1 MHCHGLRRAPARH
14 FRAPPVVSADVV
26 AGSVRLRAPSAVS
39 AGVTATAGSRSRSLP
54 EAHSRYYTR
63 VDDITHGAGAV
74 YGRKT
79 IQQLARGLDVDWRDV
94 SRAARRVLGLDSGSA
109 RDRRFMLSSTQCRQI
124 ADALG
129 RKPQPSLLG
138 LAEADDAPPP
148 GPSGRGRLRF
158 RPDPPADAADLRLR
172 DLRHGLWVHPEVS
185 DRLREWTH
193 LYKRLGI
200 VLQHLAAHGRSTVVK
215 GCRDANRGWRRSPLG
230 GNNGMQYYLWW
241 TPCGSPAA
249 VTLDVPE
256 HAILVRDVR
265 HHDDH
270 APLEAGGLGDYLP
283 LTTPEHLNADI
294 AGSPWTDEQID
305 FVEDDNPVR
314 LILGRPGSGKTTVL
328 WKAVEARSRQR
339 VLYLTWS
346 SALTRHAEE
355 RFTSFAPADAQVIA
369 RDFTTFLGE
378 VCGADVERRP
388 LSASR
393 ARFDQVLTRLGRDMA
408 GPWARRQH
416 ALHAE
421 LRSVYFGRAVPGDDG
436 CVTDHAIACLS
447 EATYGALRGD
457 DDGFG
462 GAAGVGAKAA
472 KALLK
477 VAQRLARDRERVGS
491 VFPEL
496 VAATRA
502 IERLRRDEVPEG
514 FAGFDR
520 VVVDE
525 VQDLTLLETAVV
537 VELCGAI
544 ARARGRAP
552 WLLMAGDAGQ
562 TVRPTGF
569 EWAPLNDLLAAR
581 LRRPERFRLD
591 EHLRCPSRIAEVVD
605 RASRRYADIEK
616 EARPTSQRRQRGGE
630 HVDAHLVHVHLS
642 ARAEAVRL
650 LEGLDETDDVVVVS
664 PRDDPPD
671 WVPAGLRGVVLTPEE
686 TKGLEYQSVC
696 VLDPGRLLWSLRP
709 ENAAYGLD
717 AELDQ
722 PARRTAIDHLRVTLS
737 RATETL
743 VFVDVEAGDDEL
755 RESRELLGDA
765 APYSAEDLL
774 DHLANADA
782 SAEERVLA
790 RTSDARA
797 LIDSAPRR
805 AWQRACQAVRLLGEP
820 DLPNGVSDPVVR
832 GDARSALLAT
842 AARLLV
848 DGVPDGVSRRE
859 VVGMALAVSRAE
871 EASGGAAAVRTEED
885 GGVGRAAG
893 GGGSGPAAPAVV
905 SVHEAVAFRALE
917 HWSGDRG
924 APPFELLEAARELV
938 AVSGGGGDWLRA
950 GLLSAAQAL
959 RDALNAS
966 AADPVSAS
974 AFAGAEVEEWLRL
987 TGYAGD
993 AAARAHALRGKA
1005 FDALLKDRGADE
1017 PRSARRTRLGRA
1029 ESVLE
1034 TIAPDPVRLGRLRE
1048 AQGRPDDAVGAYE
1061 RAGRPKDV
1069 LRVLRN
1075 FGRWERAAELA
1086 DGETRADLDWL
1097 LELKALVER
1106 RPPQQNRRLRNAERD
1121 RLEKLLDE
1129 IQKRPPRKS
1138 GGG

>member
-1 MHCHGLRRAPARH
+1 M
-14 FRAPPVVSADVV
+14 
-26 AGSVRLRAPSAVS
+26 
-39 AGVTATAGSRSRSLP
+39 
-54 EAHSRYYTR
+54 
-63 VDDITHGAGAV
+63 DDRTPGAAV

-79 IQQLARGLDVDWRDV
+79 IQQLARGLDVDLRDI
-94 SRAARRVLGLDSGSA
+94 SKAARRVLGLDAASA
-109 RDRRFMLSSTQCRQI
+109 RDRRFLLSSTQCRQI

-129 RKPQPSLLG
+129 RKPQPSLL
-138 LAEADDAPPP
+138 APTEADAPPAP
-148 GPSGRGRLRF
+148 GPRARPRF
-158 RPDPPADAADLRLR
+158 RTDPPADPAELELRE
-172 DLRHGLWVHPEVS
+172 LRHGLWVHPEVS
-185 DRLREWTH
+185 DRLRGWTQ

-215 GCRDANRGWRRSPLG
+215 GCRDTNRGWRRSPLG

-249 VTLDVPE
+249 ASLDLPE
-256 HAILVRDVR
+256 RAILVRDVR

-270 APLEAGGLGDYLP
+270 APLAAGGPGDYLQ
-283 LTTPEHLNADI
+283 LTTPDHLNGDI

-305 FVEDDNPVR
+305 FVEDENPVR

-328 WKAVEARSRQR
+328 WKAVEARGGQR

-355 RFTSFAPADAQVIA
+355 RFASFAPADAEVVA

-378 VCGADVERRP
+378 VCGADVERQP

-421 LRSVYFGRAVPGDDG
+421 LRAVYFGQAVPGDRG
-436 CVTDHAIACLS
+436 CVTDHAVACLRDG
-447 EATYGALRGD
+447 TYGALRGD
-457 DDGFG
+457 DNAFS
-462 GAAGVGAKAA
+462 GAPGVGAKAA

-477 VAQRLARDRERVGS
+477 VAQRLARDRDRVGS

-502 IERLRRDEVPEG
+502 AERLRRDEIPEG
-514 FAGFDR
+514 FADFDR

-537 VELCGAI
+537 VELCAAI

-569 EWAPLNDLLAAR
+569 EWAPVNDLLSVR
-581 LRRPERFRLD
+581 LRRPEKFHLD

-605 RASRRYADIEK
+605 RASGRYADIEK
-616 EARPTSQRRQRGGE
+616 EARPTRQRRQRGGE
-630 HVDAHLVHVHLS
+630 HVDAHLVHVHLP

-664 PRDDPPD
+664 PRNDPPG

-696 VLDPGRLLWSLRP
+696 VLDPGSLLWSLRP
-709 ENAAYGLD
+709 DNAPYGID

-755 RESRELLGDA
+755 RESRDLLGDA

-774 DHLANADA
+774 DHLANSDA

-790 RTSDARA
+790 RTGDARA

-832 GDARSALLAT
+832 GDARSTLLAT

-848 DGVPDGVSRRE
+848 DGVPEGVQRRE
-859 VVGMALAVSRAE
+859 VVGMALAVSRTE
-871 EASGGAAAVRTEED
+871 DASADAAAARAEED
-885 GGVGRAAG
+885 GGGGRAE

-905 SVHEAVAFRALE
+905 SMHETIAFRSLE
-917 HWSGDRG
+917 YWAGNRG
-924 APPFELLEAARELV
+924 APPFDLLESARELD
-938 AVSGGGGDWLRA
+938 AVSGGGGGWLRA
-950 GLLSAAQAL
+950 ALLSAAQAL
-959 RDALNAS
+959 RDGLGAS
-966 AADPVSAS
+966 AADPASAT
-974 AFAGAEVEEWLRL
+974 AFAGADVEAWLKL

-1005 FDALLKDRGADE
+1005 FDALIKGGGADE

-1048 AQGRPDDAVGAYE
+1048 AQGRPEDAVGAYE
-1061 RAGRPKDV
+1061 SAGRSKDV

-1075 FGRWERAAELA
+1075 FGRWERAAPLA

>member
-1 MHCHGLRRAPARH
+1 M
-14 FRAPPVVSADVV
+14 
-26 AGSVRLRAPSAVS
+26 
-39 AGVTATAGSRSRSLP
+39 
-54 EAHSRYYTR
+54 
-63 VDDITHGAGAV
+63 DDSTHGAGAV

-79 IQQLARGLDVDWRDV
+79 IQQLARGLDVELRDV

-230 GNNGMQYYLWW
+230 GNQGMQYYLWW

-249 VTLDVPE
+249 GTLDLPGRS
-256 HAILVRDVR
+256 ILVRDVR

-270 APLEAGGLGDYLP
+270 APLGAGRLGDYLP
-283 LTTPEHLNADI
+283 LTTPEHLNGDI

-305 FVEDDNPVR
+305 FVEDPSPVR
-314 LILGRPGSGKTTVL
+314 VILGRPGSGKTTVL

-355 RFTSFAPADAQVIA
+355 HFASFAPADAEVIA

-378 VCGADVERRP
+378 VSGADVERRP
-388 LSASR
+388 LGASR

-421 LRSVYFGRAVPGDDG
+421 LRAVYFGGAVPGDTG
-436 CVTDHAIACLS
+436 CVTDHGIACLS
-447 EATYGALRGD
+447 DETYGALRGD
-457 DDGFG
+457 ADAVG
-462 GAAGVGAKAA
+462 GAGGVGAKAA

-477 VAQRLARDRERVGS
+477 VAQRLARDRERAGS

-514 FAGFDR
+514 FADFDR

-537 VELCGAI
+537 VELCRAI

-569 EWAPLNDLLAAR
+569 EWAPLNDLLAER
-581 LRRPERFRLD
+581 LRRPERFHLG

-616 EARPTSQRRQRGGE
+616 EARPTSQRRQQGGE
-630 HVDAHLVHVHLS
+630 HVDAHLVHVQLPE
-642 ARAEAVRL
+642 RAEAVRL
-650 LEGLDETDDVVVVS
+650 LEGLDDTDDVVVVS

-709 ENAAYGLD
+709 ENASYGLD

-790 RTSDARA
+790 RTGDARA

-832 GDARSALLAT
+832 RDARSTLLAT

-848 DGVPDGVSRRE
+848 DGVPEGLQRRD
-859 VVGMALAVSRAE
+859 VVLMALAVARTE
-871 EASGGAAAVRTEED
+871 EAPGGAAAARAEEEP
-885 GGVGRAAG
+885 GGERSAGSGGPGRAALTT
-893 GGGSGPAAPAVV
+893 V
-905 SVHEAVAFRALE
+905 SVHEAIAFRALE
-917 HWSGDRG
+917 HWSADRG
-924 APPFELLEAARELV
+924 APPFDLLESARELDV
-938 AVSGGGGDWLRA
+938 VSEGGGDWLRA
-950 GLLSAAQAL
+950 ALLSAAQAL
-959 RDALNAS
+959 RDALSAS
-966 AADPVSAS
+966 AADPASAS
-974 AFAGAEVEEWLRL
+974 AFAGADVEEWLRL

-993 AAARAHALRGKA
+993 AAARAHALRGRA
-1005 FDALLKDRGADE
+1005 FDALLKNRGADE

-1029 ESVLE
+1029 EAMLE
-1034 TIAPDPVRLGRLRE
+1034 SIAPDAVRLGRLRE

-1061 RAGRPKDV
+1061 RAGRPTDV

-1075 FGRWERAAELA
+1075 AGRWERAAELA

-1097 LELKALVER
+1097 LELKALVDR

>member
-1 MHCHGLRRAPARH
+1 MDDGTHR
-14 FRAPPVVSADVV
+14 
-26 AGSVRLRAPSAVS
+26 AGS
-39 AGVTATAGSRSRSLP
+39 
-54 EAHSRYYTR
+54 
-63 VDDITHGAGAV
+63 V

-79 IQQLARGLDVDWRDV
+79 IQQLARGLDIDVRDV
-94 SRAARRVLGLDSGSA
+94 SKAARRVLGLDPGSA
-109 RDRRFMLSSTQCRQI
+109 RNRRFTLSSNQCRQV

-129 RKPQPSLLG
+129 KKPQPSLLR
-138 LAEADDAPPP
+138 LAEVDDAPTP
-148 GPSGRGRLRF
+148 GPRGRAGLRF
-158 RPDPPADAADLRLR
+158 RPDPPADPAGLKLR
-172 DLRHGLWVHPEVS
+172 DLHHGLWVHPDVS
-185 DRLREWTH
+185 DRLRDWKH

-241 TPCGSPAA
+241 TPFGSPAA
-249 VTLDVPE
+249 QTRDLPDR
-256 HAILVRDVR
+256 AILVRDVR

-270 APLEAGGLGDYLP
+270 SPLAAGGLGDYVQV
-283 LTTPEHLNADI
+283 TTPEHLNEDYGI
-294 AGSPWTDEQID
+294 AGCPWTDEQID
-305 FVEDDNPVR
+305 FVEDDSPVR

-328 WKAVEARSRQR
+328 WKAVEARSRER

-355 RFTSFAPADAQVIA
+355 RFASFAPADVQVVA

-378 VCGADVERRP
+378 VCGADVERQP

-421 LRSVYFGRAVPGDDG
+421 LRAVFFGRAIPGDG
-436 CVTDHAIACLS
+436 GTDTDYGIACLDD
-447 EATYGALRGD
+447 ETYGAMRGD
-457 DDGFG
+457 DV
-462 GAAGVGAKAA
+462 GVGVGVKAV

-477 VAQRLARDRERVGS
+477 VAQRLARDRDRVGA

-502 IERLRRDEVPEG
+502 IERLRSDEVPEG
-514 FAGFDR
+514 FEGFNR
-520 VVVDE
+520 IVVDE

-537 VELCGAI
+537 VEFCRAL
-544 ARARGRAP
+544 ARARGHAP

-569 EWAPLNDLLAAR
+569 EWGPLNDLLAR
-581 LRRPERFRLD
+581 RVRRPEEFHLE

-605 RASRRYADIEK
+605 RASRRYTAIEK
-616 EARPTSQRRQRGGE
+616 EARPTRQRRQRGGQ
-630 HVDAHLVHVHLS
+630 HVDAQLVHVQLS
-642 ARAEAVRL
+642 ERSEAVRL
-650 LEGLDETDDVVVVS
+650 LERLDETDDVVVVS
-664 PRDDPPD
+664 PRNDPPD
-671 WVPAGLRGVVLTPEE
+671 WVPAELRGVVLTPAE

-696 VLDPGRLLWSLRP
+696 VLDPGRLLSSLTP
-709 ENAAYGLD
+709 ENMPYGLD
-717 AELDQ
+717 AELDE
-722 PARRTAIDHLRVTLS
+722 PARRTTIDHLRVTLS

-743 VFVDVEAGDDEL
+743 VFVDVEAGDGDL
-755 RESRELLGDA
+755 HESRELLGDA

-774 DHLANADA
+774 DHLAHSDA
-782 SAEERVLA
+782 SAEERVSA
-790 RTSDARA
+790 RTNDARA
-797 LIDSAPRR
+797 LIDAAPRR

-832 GDARSALLAT
+832 GDARSTLLAT

-848 DGVPDGVSRRE
+848 EGVPEGVDRRD
-859 VVGMALAVSRAE
+859 VVRMAVTLARTQEAPEDVAAE
-871 EASGGAAAVRTEED
+871 RGEED
-885 GGVGRAAG
+885 AG
-893 GGGSGPAAPAVV
+893 GGGATEGGPVREREPPPVLAAY
-905 SVHEAVAFRALE
+905 EAVAFRELDF
-917 HWSGDRG
+917 WSRDRQ
-924 APPFELLEAARELV
+924 APPFGLLEAARQLG
-938 AVSGGGGDWLRA
+938 ALSGGAGGWLRGA
-950 GLLSAAQAL
+950 LLSAAQAL
-959 RDALNAS
+959 RDGLSAS
-966 AADPVSAS
+966 AADPAS
-974 AFAGAEVEEWLRL
+974 AVAFADADVEEWLRL

-993 AAARAHALRGKA
+993 PAARTHALRGKA
-1005 FDALLKDRGADE
+1005 FDALLKDRGVDE
-1017 PRSARRTRLGRA
+1017 SRSERRTRLIQA

-1034 TIAPDPVRLGRLRE
+1034 RIAPDAVRLGRLRE
-1048 AQGRPDDAVGAYE
+1048 AQGRPEDAVGAYE
-1061 RAGRPKDV
+1061 RAGRHKDA

-1075 FGRWERAAELA
+1075 FGRWESAVELA
-1086 DGETRADLDWL
+1086 DGEARADLDWL

-1106 RPPQQNRRLRNAERD
+1106 RPPQQNRRLRNGERD

-1138 GGG
+1138 GSG

>member
-1 MHCHGLRRAPARH
+1 M
-14 FRAPPVVSADVV
+14 
-26 AGSVRLRAPSAVS
+26 
-39 AGVTATAGSRSRSLP
+39 
-54 EAHSRYYTR
+54 
-63 VDDITHGAGAV
+63 DDRTPGAGAV

-79 IQQLARGLDVDWRDV
+79 IQQLARGLDVELRDI
-94 SRAARRVLGLDSGSA
+94 SKAARRVLGLDPASA
-109 RDRRFMLSSTQCRQI
+109 RDRRFMLSSTQCRQV

-129 RKPQPSLLG
+129 RRLQPSLL
-138 LAEADDAPPP
+138 APTEADDPPAA
-148 GPSGRGRLRF
+148 GPRGRARPRF
-158 RPDPPADAADLRLR
+158 RTDPPTDPADLNLR

-185 DRLREWTH
+185 DRLRGWSH

-241 TPCGSPAA
+241 APSGSAA
-249 VTLDVPE
+249 ADTLDLPE
-256 HAILVRDVR
+256 NAILVRDVR

-270 APLEAGGLGDYLP
+270 APLAAGGPGDYLQ
-283 LTTPEHLNADI
+283 LTTPDHLNGDI

-328 WKAVEARSRQR
+328 WKAVEARGGQR

-355 RFTSFAPADAQVIA
+355 RFASFAPADAEVVA

-378 VCGADVERRP
+378 VCGADVERQP

-421 LRSVYFGRAVPGDDG
+421 LRAVYFGGAVPGDRG
-436 CVTDHAIACLS
+436 CVTDHGIASLNDG
-447 EATYGALRGD
+447 TYGALRGD
-457 DDGFG
+457 DNAFS

-477 VAQRLARDRERVGS
+477 VAQRLARDSERVGS

-502 IERLRRDEVPEG
+502 IEQLRRDEVPEG
-514 FAGFDR
+514 FADFDR

-537 VELCGAI
+537 VELCAAI

-562 TVRPTGF
+562 TVRPTAF
-569 EWAPLNDLLAAR
+569 EWAPVSDLLAVR
-581 LRRPERFRLD
+581 LRRAEKFHLD
-591 EHLRCPSRIAEVVD
+591 EHLRCPSRIAQVVD

-616 EARPTSQRRQRGGE
+616 EARPTRQRHQRGGE
-630 HVDAHLVHVHLS
+630 HVDAHLVHVHLP
-642 ARAEAVRL
+642 ARAEAVKL

-664 PRDDPPD
+664 PRNDPPG
-671 WVPAGLRGVVLTPEE
+671 WVPADLRGVVLTPEE

-696 VLDPGRLLWSLRP
+696 VLDPGRLLLSLRP
-709 ENAAYGLD
+709 ENVSYGID

-743 VFVDVEAGDDEL
+743 VFVDVEAGDAEL
-755 RESRELLGDA
+755 LESRDLLGDA

-774 DHLANADA
+774 DHLANSDA

-790 RTSDARA
+790 RTGDARA

-805 AWQRACQAVRLLGEP
+805 AWQRACQAVRLLGDPE
-820 DLPNGVSDPVVR
+820 LPNGVSDPVVR
-832 GDARSALLAT
+832 GDARSTLLAT

-848 DGVPDGVSRRE
+848 DGVPEGVQRRE
-859 VVGMALAVSRAE
+859 VVGMALAVARMGD
-871 EASGGAAAVRTEED
+871 ASGDAAAARAAAD
-885 GGVGRAAG
+885 AGGERGAG
-893 GGGSGPAAPAVV
+893 GGGPGAAAPVV
-905 SVHEAVAFRALE
+905 VATHEAIAFRSLE
-917 HWSGDRG
+917 YWSMDRQ
-924 APPFELLEAARELV
+924 APPFDLLESARELD
-938 AVSGGGGDWLRA
+938 AVSGGGGGWLRA
-950 GLLSAAQAL
+950 ALLSAAQAL
-959 RDALNAS
+959 RDGLGAS
-966 AADPVSAS
+966 AEDPASAS
-974 AFAGAEVEEWLRL
+974 AFAGADVEAWLRL

-993 AAARAHALRGKA
+993 AAARARVLRGKA
-1005 FDALLKDRGADE
+1005 FDALLKGPGADE

-1048 AQGRPDDAVGAYE
+1048 AQGRTEDAVGAYE
-1061 RAGRPKDV
+1061 DAGRPKDV

>member
-1 MHCHGLRRAPARH
+1 M
-14 FRAPPVVSADVV
+14 
-26 AGSVRLRAPSAVS
+26 
-39 AGVTATAGSRSRSLP
+39 
-54 EAHSRYYTR
+54 
-63 VDDITHGAGAV
+63 DDRTLGAGAV

-79 IQQLARGLDVDWRDV
+79 IQQLARGLDVELRDV
-94 SRAARRVLGLDSGSA
+94 SKAARRVLGLDAASA

-129 RKPQPSLLG
+129 RKPQPSLL
-138 LAEADDAPPP
+138 APTEADAPPAP
-148 GPSGRGRLRF
+148 GPRGRARPRF
-158 RPDPPADAADLRLR
+158 RTDPPAAPAELKLRE
-172 DLRHGLWVHPEVS
+172 LRHGLWVHPEVS
-185 DRLREWTH
+185 DRLRGWTQ

-249 VTLDVPE
+249 ASLDLPE
-256 HAILVRDVR
+256 RAILVRDVR

-270 APLEAGGLGDYLP
+270 APLAAGGPGDYLQ
-283 LTTPEHLNADI
+283 LTTPDHLNGDI

-328 WKAVEARSRQR
+328 WKAVEARGGQR

-355 RFTSFAPADAQVIA
+355 RFASFAPADAEVVA

-421 LRSVYFGRAVPGDDG
+421 LRAVYFGQAVPGDRG
-436 CVTDHAIACLS
+436 SVADHAVACLS
-447 EATYGALRGD
+447 DGTYGALRGD
-457 DDGFG
+457 DNAFS
-462 GAAGVGAKAA
+462 GAPGVGAKAA

-477 VAQRLARDRERVGS
+477 VAQRLARDRDRVGS

-502 IERLRRDEVPEG
+502 AERLRRDEIPAG
-514 FAGFDR
+514 FADFDR
-520 VVVDE
+520 IVVDE

-537 VELCGAI
+537 VELCAAI
-544 ARARGRAP
+544 SRARGRAP

-569 EWAPLNDLLAAR
+569 EWAPVNDLLSAR
-581 LRRPERFRLD
+581 LRRPERFHLD

-616 EARPTSQRRQRGGE
+616 EARPTRQRRQRGGE
-630 HVDAHLVHVHLS
+630 HVDAHLVHVHLP

-664 PRDDPPD
+664 PRNDPPG

-696 VLDPGRLLWSLRP
+696 VLDPGSLLWSLRP
-709 ENAAYGLD
+709 DNAPYGID

-755 RESRELLGDA
+755 RESRDLLGDA

-790 RTSDARA
+790 RTGDARA

-805 AWQRACQAVRLLGEP
+805 AWQRACQAVRLLGAP

-832 GDARSALLAT
+832 GDARSTLLAT

-848 DGVPDGVSRRE
+848 EGAPEGVRRRE
-859 VVGMALAVSRAE
+859 LMEMAKMAIDEGRRSAE
-871 EASGGAAAVRTEED
+871 SP
-885 GGVGRAAG
+885 GGVRGEDAG
-893 GGGSGPAAPAVV
+893 GGSDAEGGSGPGAAPAPVLAGY
-905 SVHEAVAFRALE
+905 EIRALQE
-917 HWSGDRG
+917 LHDWSMDRG
-924 APPFELLEAARELV
+924 RPPFALLEV
-938 AVSGGGGDWLRA
+938 AGWLGALPGGGSDWLRDA
-950 GLLSAAQAL
+950 LLVGAQAL
-959 RDALNAS
+959 RDGLDAG
-966 AADPVSAS
+966 AADPTSAAVFAS
-974 AFAGAEVEEWLRL
+974 ADVERWLRL
-987 TGYAGD
+987 TGFAGD
-993 AAARAHALRGKA
+993 AAGRARVLRGKA
-1005 FDALLKDRGADE
+1005 FDALLKGDGADE
-1017 PRSARRTRLGRA
+1017 ARPERRKRLDRA

-1034 TIAPDPVRLGRLRE
+1034 AIAPDPVRLGRLRE
-1048 AQGRPDDAVGAYE
+1048 AQERPEDAVEAYE
-1061 RAGRPKDV
+1061 RAGRAKDV

-1075 FGRWERAAELA
+1075 TGAWERAVGLA
-1086 DGETRADLDWL
+1086 DGEIRADLDWL
-1097 LELKALVER
+1097 IELKALVER
-1106 RPPQQNRRLRNAERD
+1106 RPPQQNRRLRNGERD
-1121 RLEKLLDE
+1121 RLERLLDE
-1129 IQKRPPRKS
+1129 IQKRPPRKP
-1138 GGG
+1138 GGAG

>member
-1 MHCHGLRRAPARH
+1 MDDGTHR
-14 FRAPPVVSADVV
+14 
-26 AGSVRLRAPSAVS
+26 AGS
-39 AGVTATAGSRSRSLP
+39 
-54 EAHSRYYTR
+54 
-63 VDDITHGAGAV
+63 V

-79 IQQLARGLDVDWRDV
+79 IQQLARGLDVDVRDV
-94 SRAARRVLGLDSGSA
+94 SKAARRVLGLDPGSA
-109 RDRRFMLSSTQCRQI
+109 RDRRFKLSSTQCRQV
-124 ADALG
+124 AEALG
-129 RKPQPSLLG
+129 RKPQPSLLR
-138 LAEADDAPPP
+138 LAEVDDAPAP
-148 GPSGRGRLRF
+148 GPAGRARLRF
-158 RPDPPADAADLRLR
+158 RSDPPADPAGLKLR

-241 TPCGSPAA
+241 APCGSRAA
-249 VTLDVPE
+249 QTLDLPDR
-256 HAILVRDVR
+256 AILVRDVR

-270 APLEAGGLGDYLP
+270 APLTAGGPGDYLQ
-283 LTTPEHLNADI
+283 LTTPEHLNGDI
-294 AGSPWTDEQID
+294 AGCPWTDEQID
-305 FVEDDNPVR
+305 FVEDDGPVR

-355 RFTSFAPADAQVIA
+355 RFASFAPADVEVIA

-378 VCGADVERRP
+378 VCGADVERQP

-421 LRSVYFGRAVPGDDG
+421 LRAVYFGRAIPGDPG
-436 CVTDHAIACLS
+436 CVTDHGIACLND
-447 EATYGALRGD
+447 EAYGALRGD
-457 DDGFG
+457 LDG
-462 GAAGVGAKAA
+462 AGVGDKAA
-472 KALLK
+472 KALRK
-477 VAQRLARDRERVGS
+477 VAQRLARDGS
-491 VFPEL
+491 RIRAVFPEL

-502 IERLRRDEVPEG
+502 IERLRGDEVPEG
-514 FAGFDR
+514 FEGFDR
-520 VVVDE
+520 IVVDE

-537 VELCGAI
+537 VELCRAI

-569 EWAPLNDLLAAR
+569 EWGPLNDLLAR
-581 LRRPERFRLD
+581 RVRRPEEFHLE
-591 EHLRCPSRIAEVVD
+591 EHLRCPSRIAEVVE
-605 RASRRYADIEK
+605 RATGRYTAVEK
-616 EARPTSQRRQRGGE
+616 EVRPTRQRRQRGGE
-630 HVDAHLVHVHLS
+630 HVDAQLVHVHVS
-642 ARAEAVRL
+642 EPSEAVRL
-650 LEGLDETDDVVVVS
+650 LERLDETDDVVVVS
-664 PRDDPPD
+664 PRNDPPD

-696 VLDPGRLLWSLRP
+696 VLDPGRVLSSLTP
-709 ENAAYGLD
+709 DNMPYGID

-743 VFVDVEAGDDEL
+743 VFVDVEAGEDDL
-755 RESRELLGDA
+755 HESRELLGDA
-765 APYSAEDLL
+765 APYNPDDLL
-774 DHLANADA
+774 DHLTHSDA

-790 RTSDARA
+790 RTNDARG
-797 LIDSAPRR
+797 LVDSAPRR

-832 GDARSALLAT
+832 GDARSTLLAT

-848 DGVPDGVSRRE
+848 EGVPEGVQRRE
-859 VVGMALAVSRAE
+859 VVRMAVAVAGTE
-871 EASGGAAAVRTEED
+871 EAPEDPAAVRPGEDD
-885 GGVGRAAG
+885 GGGRTAAG
-893 GGGSGPAAPAVV
+893 GSGRDQVPSPVLAAY
-905 SVHEAVAFRALE
+905 EAAAFRELDF
-917 HWSGDRG
+917 WSRDRQ
-924 APPFELLEAARELV
+924 APPFDLLEAAFQLDT
-938 AVSGGGGDWLRA
+938 VSAGGRDWLQA
-950 GLLSAAQAL
+950 ALLSAAQTL
-959 RDALNAS
+959 RDGLSES
-966 AADPVSAS
+966 AADPAS
-974 AFAGAEVEEWLRL
+974 AAVFAGADVEGWLRL

-993 AAARAHALRGKA
+993 VTARAQALRGKA
-1005 FDALLKDRGADE
+1005 FDALLKTRGADE
-1017 PRSARRTRLGRA
+1017 SRPERRARLGHG

-1034 TIAPDPVRLGRLRE
+1034 AISPDPVRLGRLRE
-1048 AQGRPDDAVGAYE
+1048 AQERPEDAVAAYE
-1061 RAGRPKDV
+1061 RAGRPRDA

-1075 FGRWERAAELA
+1075 SGAWERAVRLA
-1086 DGETRADLDWL
+1086 DDEIRVDLEWL
-1097 LELKALVER
+1097 IELKALVER

-1129 IQKRPPRKS
+1129 VQKRPPRKP
-1138 GGG
+1138 GNG

>member
-1 MHCHGLRRAPARH
+1 M
-14 FRAPPVVSADVV
+14 
-26 AGSVRLRAPSAVS
+26 
-39 AGVTATAGSRSRSLP
+39 
-54 EAHSRYYTR
+54 
-63 VDDITHGAGAV
+63 DDGTHGAGAI

-79 IQQLARGLDVDWRDV
+79 IQQLARGLDVELRDV
-94 SRAARRVLGLDSGSA
+94 SRAARRVLGLDSASA
-109 RDRRFMLSSTQCRQI
+109 RDRRFMLSSTQCRQV

-138 LAEADDAPPP
+138 VAEVDDAPPP
-148 GPSGRGRLRF
+148 RTPGRGRLRF
-158 RPDPPADAADLRLR
+158 PSDPPADPADLKLR

-241 TPCGSPAA
+241 TPCGSSATG
-249 VTLDVPE
+249 TLDLPDR
-256 HAILVRDVR
+256 AILVRDVR

-270 APLEAGGLGDYLP
+270 SPLEAGGLGDYLP
-283 LTTPEHLNADI
+283 LTSPEHLNGDI

-305 FVEDDNPVR
+305 FVEDASPVR
-314 LILGRPGSGKTTVL
+314 VILGRPGSGKTTVL

-355 RFTSFAPADAQVIA
+355 RFASFAPADAEVIA

-378 VCGADVERRP
+378 VSGADVERRP
-388 LSASR
+388 LSSSR

-421 LRSVYFGRAVPGDDG
+421 LRAVYFGGAVPGDNG
-436 CVTDHAIACLS
+436 CVTDHGIACLS
-447 EATYGALRGD
+447 DEAYGALRGD
-457 DDGFG
+457 DGLG

-514 FAGFDR
+514 FADFDR

-537 VELCGAI
+537 VELCRAV
-544 ARARGRAP
+544 ARSRGRAP

-569 EWAPLNDLLAAR
+569 EWAPLNDLLAER
-581 LRRPERFRLD
+581 LRRPERFHLD

-630 HVDAHLVHVHLS
+630 HVDAHLVHVHLP

-650 LEGLDETDDVVVVS
+650 LEGLDDTDDVVVVS

-709 ENAAYGLD
+709 ENASYGLD

-743 VFVDVEAGDDEL
+743 VFVDAEAGDDEL
-755 RESRELLGDA
+755 RESRELLGDP

-790 RTSDARA
+790 RTGDARA

-832 GDARSALLAT
+832 RDARSTLLAT

-848 DGVPDGVSRRE
+848 DGVPEGVQRRD
-859 VVGMALAVSRAE
+859 VVLTALAVA
-871 EASGGAAAVRTEED
+871 RTEEVPGD
-885 GGVGRAAG
+885 AAARADEDAGGERTAG
-893 GGGSGPAAPAVV
+893 GGGPGRAALTAV
-905 SVHEAVAFRALE
+905 SVHEAIAFRALE

-924 APPFELLEAARELV
+924 APPFDLLESARELDV
-938 AVSGGGGDWLRA
+938 VSGGGGDWLRA
-950 GLLSAAQAL
+950 ALLSAAQAL
-959 RDALNAS
+959 RDALGAT
-966 AADPVSAS
+966 AADPASAS
-974 AFAGAEVEEWLRL
+974 AFTGADVEEWLRL

-993 AAARAHALRGKA
+993 AAARAHALRGRA
-1005 FDALLKDRGADE
+1005 FDALLKGRGADE

-1029 ESVLE
+1029 EAMLE
-1034 TIAPDPVRLGRLRE
+1034 SIAPDPVRLGRLRE
-1048 AQGRPDDAVGAYE
+1048 AQGRPDDAVAAYE
-1061 RAGRPKDV
+1061 RAGRPTDV

-1075 FGRWERAAELA
+1075 SGRWERAAELA

-1097 LELKALVER
+1097 LALKALVER

-1138 GGG
+1138 MSGGG

>member
-1 MHCHGLRRAPARH
+1 MDEGTHR
-14 FRAPPVVSADVV
+14 
-26 AGSVRLRAPSAVS
+26 AGS
-39 AGVTATAGSRSRSLP
+39 
-54 EAHSRYYTR
+54 
-63 VDDITHGAGAV
+63 V

-79 IQQLARGLDVDWRDV
+79 IQQLARGLDVDVRDV
-94 SRAARRVLGLDSGSA
+94 SKVARRVLGLDPGSA
-109 RDRRFMLSSTQCRQI
+109 RDRRFTLSSTQCREV
-124 ADALG
+124 AEALG
-129 RKPQPSLLG
+129 RKPQPSLLR
-138 LAEADDAPPP
+138 LAEVDDAPTP
-148 GPSGRGRLRF
+148 GPDGRARLRF
-158 RPDPPADAADLRLR
+158 RSDPPADPSDLKLR
-172 DLRHGLWVHPEVS
+172 ELRHGLWVHPEVS

-241 TPCGSPAA
+241 TPCGSRAA
-249 VTLDVPE
+249 QTLELPDG
-256 HAILVRDVR
+256 AILVRDVR

-270 APLEAGGLGDYLP
+270 TPLTVGGPDDYLQ
-283 LTTPEHLNADI
+283 LTTPEHLNGDI
-294 AGSPWTDEQID
+294 AGCPWTDEQID
-305 FVEDDNPVR
+305 FVEDDSPVR

-355 RFTSFAPADAQVIA
+355 RFASFAPVDAEVVA

-378 VCGADVERRP
+378 VCGADVERQL

-421 LRSVYFGRAVPGDDG
+421 LRAIFFGRAIPGDPG
-436 CVTDHAIACLS
+436 SVTDHGIACLS
-447 EATYGALRGD
+447 DGAYRALQGD
-457 DDGFG
+457 PDV
-462 GAAGVGAKAA
+462 AGDKAA

-477 VAQRLARDRERVGS
+477 VAQRLARDRRRVGE

-502 IERLRRDEVPEG
+502 IERLRGDEVPEG
-514 FAGFDR
+514 FEGFDR
-520 VVVDE
+520 IVVDE

-537 VELCGAI
+537 VELCRAI

-562 TVRPTGF
+562 TVRPTWFDWG
-569 EWAPLNDLLAAR
+569 PLNDLLAR
-581 LRRPERFRLD
+581 RMRRPEEFSLE
-591 EHLRCPSRIAEVVD
+591 EHLRCPSRIAEVVE
-605 RASRRYADIEK
+605 RASQRYTAVEK
-616 EARPTSQRRQRGGE
+616 EVRPTRQRRQQGGQ
-630 HVDAHLVHVHLS
+630 HVDAQLVHVQVS
-642 ARAEAVRL
+642 ERSEAVRL
-650 LEGLDETDDVVVVS
+650 LERLDETDDVVVVS
-664 PRDDPPD
+664 PRNDPPD
-671 WVPAGLRGVVLTPEE
+671 WVPAELGGVVLTPEE

-696 VLDPGRLLWSLRP
+696 VLDPGRLLASLKP
-709 ENAAYGLD
+709 ENMPYGFD

-743 VFVDVEAGDDEL
+743 VFVDVEAGEDDL
-755 RESRELLGDA
+755 HESRELLGDA
-765 APYSAEDLL
+765 APYSPDDLL
-774 DHLANADA
+774 DHLTHSDA

-790 RTSDARA
+790 RTNDARA
-797 LIDSAPRR
+797 LVDSAPRR

-848 DGVPDGVSRRE
+848 DGVPEGVQRRE
-859 VVGMALAVSRAE
+859 VVKMAVAVAGTE
-871 EASGGAAAVRTEED
+871 EAPEDPVAVRLREDAGGGRGAA
-885 GGVGRAAG
+885 
-893 GGGSGPAAPAVV
+893 GGSGPDRAPSPVLAAY
-905 SVHEAVAFRALE
+905 EAVAFRELDF
-917 HWSGDRG
+917 WSRDRQV
-924 APPFELLEAARELV
+924 PPFDLLEAARQLGT
-938 AVSGGGGDWLRA
+938 VSAGGCDWLRA
-950 GLLSAAQAL
+950 ALLSAAQTL
-959 RDALNAS
+959 RDGLS
-966 AADPVSAS
+966 EGAADPAS
-974 AFAGAEVEEWLRL
+974 AVVFAGADVEGWLGL

-993 AAARAHALRGKA
+993 VTARAHALRGKA
-1005 FDALLKDRGADE
+1005 FDALLKIRGADE
-1017 PRSARRTRLGRA
+1017 SRSERRARLAHA

-1034 TIAPDPVRLGRLRE
+1034 TISPDPVRLGRLRE
-1048 AQGRPDDAVGAYE
+1048 AQERPEDAVAAYE
-1061 RAGRPKDV
+1061 RADRPMDA

-1106 RPPQQNRRLRNAERD
+1106 RPPQQNRRLRNGERD

-1129 IQKRPPRKS
+1129 VQKRPPRKP
-1138 GGG
+1138 GNG

>member
-1 MHCHGLRRAPARH
+1 MRESRPRRRGRLCAAKH
-14 FRAPPVVSADVV
+14 FRRRHRRGPP
-26 AGSVRLRAPSAVS
+26 
-39 AGVTATAGSRSRSLP
+39 RSGRLP
-54 EAHSRYYTR
+54 EGHSRYHTD
-63 VDDITHGAGAV
+63 VEESTHRAGTV

-79 IQQLARGLDVDWRDV
+79 IQQLARSLDVHVRDV
-94 SRAARRVLGLDSGSA
+94 SKAARRVLGLDAGSA
-109 RDRRFMLSSTQCRQI
+109 RDHQFTLSSTQCRRV

-129 RKPQPSLLG
+129 KKPQPPLLG
-138 LAEADDAPPP
+138 LAEVDDASPPEP
-148 GPSGRGRLRF
+148 RGRARLRF
-158 RPDPPADAADLRLR
+158 RSDPPADPADLKLR
-172 DLRHGLWVHPEVS
+172 DLHHGLWVHPEVS
-185 DRLREWTH
+185 DRLRGWTH

-215 GCRDANRGWRRSPLG
+215 GCMDANRGWRRSPLG

-241 TPCGSPAA
+241 TPCGSAA
-249 VTLDVPE
+249 ARTLDLPE
-256 HAILVRDVR
+256 RAILVRDVR
-265 HHDDH
+265 HHDNH
-270 APLEAGGLGDYLP
+270 APLAAGGLGDYLP
-283 LTTPEHLNADI
+283 LTTPEHLNGDI

-305 FVEDDNPVR
+305 FVEDDSPVR

-328 WKAVEARSRQR
+328 WKAVEARSGQR

-355 RFTSFAPADAQVIA
+355 RFASFAPADVQVIA

-378 VCGADVERRP
+378 VCGADVERQP

-421 LRSVYFGRAVPGDDG
+421 LRAVYFGRAIPGDHG
-436 CVTDHAIACLS
+436 CVTDHGIACLRDG
-447 EATYGALRGD
+447 TYTALRGG
-457 DDGFG
+457 DDGIT
-462 GAAGVGAKAA
+462 AGVGAKAA

-477 VAQRLARDRERVGS
+477 VGPRLARVRDRVGS

-502 IERLRRDEVPEG
+502 IERLRGDELPEG
-514 FAGFDR
+514 FEAFDR
-520 VVVDE
+520 IVVDE

-569 EWAPLNDLLAAR
+569 EWAPLNDLLALR
-581 LRRPERFRLD
+581 LRRPEKFQLN
-591 EHLRCPSRIAEVVD
+591 EHLRCPSRIAEVVE

-616 EARPTSQRRQRGGE
+616 EVRPTSQHRQRGGE
-630 HVDAHLVHVHLS
+630 HVDAHLVHVHVS
-642 ARAEAVRL
+642 ERAEAVRL
-650 LEGLDETDDVVVVS
+650 LERLDETDDVVVVS
-664 PRDDPPD
+664 PRNDRPD
-671 WVPAGLRGVVLTPEE
+671 WVPAELRGVVLTPEE

-696 VLDPGRLLWSLRP
+696 VLDPGRLLSRLRP
-709 ENAAYGLD
+709 ENLSYGTD
-717 AELDQ
+717 AELDR

-743 VFVDVEAGDDEL
+743 VFVDVEAADDDL
-755 RESRELLGDA
+755 HQSLELLGDA

-774 DHLANADA
+774 DHLANSDA
-782 SAEERVLA
+782 SAEERVSA
-790 RTSDARA
+790 RTNDARA

-820 DLPNGVSDPVVR
+820 GLPNGVSDLVLR
-832 GDARSALLAT
+832 GDARSTLLAT

-848 DGVPDGVSRRE
+848 EGVPAGVERRE
-859 VVGMALAVSRAE
+859 VVSTAMAVTGTE
-871 EASGGAAAVRTEED
+871 KTPDEFGAVRPDED
-885 GGVGRAAG
+885 AG
-893 GGGSGPAAPAVV
+893 GGRDAVGGSGREQAPPVVLAAY
-905 SVHEAVAFRALE
+905 ENMAFRELDF
-917 HWSGDRG
+917 WSRDRR
-924 APPFELLEAARELV
+924 APPFDLLEAARQLGN
-938 AVSGGGGDWLRA
+938 ASAGGGDWLRA
-950 GLLSAAQAL
+950 ALLSAAQAL
-959 RDALNAS
+959 RDGLNAS
-966 AADPVSAS
+966 AVNPASAA
-974 AFAGAEVEEWLRL
+974 AFAGADVEAWLRL

-1005 FDALLKDRGADE
+1005 FDALLKGGGADE
-1017 PRSARRTRLGRA
+1017 PRSDRRARLTRA
-1029 ESVLE
+1029 ELVLE

-1048 AQGRPDDAVGAYE
+1048 AQERPEDAVGAYE
-1061 RAGRPKDV
+1061 TAGRQKDA

-1075 FGRWERAAELA
+1075 FGRWERAVELA
-1086 DGETRADLDWL
+1086 DGETQGDLDWL

-1106 RPPQQNRRLRNAERD
+1106 RPPQQNRRLRNGERD

-1138 GGG
+1138 VSGSG

>member
-1 MHCHGLRRAPARH
+1 MR
-14 FRAPPVVSADVV
+14 VN
-26 AGSVRLRAPSAVS
+26 APSAPPW
-39 AGVTATAGSRSRSLP
+39 AWPRPPARDPGESRRQP
-54 EAHSRYYTR
+54 GGIRGTITG
-63 VDDITHGAGAV
+63 VDDSTHGAGAV

-79 IQQLARGLDVDWRDV
+79 IQQLARGLDVDLRDV

-109 RDRRFMLSSTQCRQI
+109 RDRRFMLSSTQCRQV
-124 ADALG
+124 ADALCK
-129 RKPQPSLLG
+129 KPQPSLLG
-138 LAEADDAPPP
+138 LAEVDDAPPP
-148 GPSGRGRLRF
+148 GPRGPARPRF
-158 RPDPPADAADLRLR
+158 RPDPPANATDLALR

-241 TPCGSPAA
+241 TPCGSSAA
-249 VTLDVPE
+249 GTLDLPE
-256 HAILVRDVR
+256 RAILVRDVR

-270 APLEAGGLGDYLP
+270 TPLGAGGLDDYLP
-283 LTTPEHLNADI
+283 LTTPDHLNEDI

-305 FVEDDNPVR
+305 FVEDASPVR
-314 LILGRPGSGKTTVL
+314 VILGRPGSGKTTVL

-355 RFTSFAPADAQVIA
+355 RFASFAPADAEVIA

-388 LSASR
+388 LRASR

-421 LRSVYFGRAVPGDDG
+421 LRAVYFGGAVPGDHG
-436 CVTDHAIACLS
+436 CVTDHGVACLS
-447 EATYGALRGD
+447 EEAYGAQRGD
-457 DDGFG
+457 DDVG
-462 GAAGVGAKAA
+462 GPGVGAKAA

-502 IERLRRDEVPEG
+502 IERLRRDDVPEG
-514 FAGFDR
+514 FADFDR

-525 VQDLTLLETAVV
+525 VQDLTLLESAVV
-537 VELCGAI
+537 VELCRAT

-569 EWAPLNDLLAAR
+569 EWAPLNDLLAER
-581 LRRPERFRLD
+581 LRRPERFQLG

-605 RASRRYADIEK
+605 RASGRYVDIEK

-630 HVDAHLVHVHLS
+630 HVDAHLVHVHLP

-696 VLDPGRLLWSLRP
+696 VLDPGRLLLSLRE
-709 ENAAYGLD
+709 ENASYGLD

-743 VFVDVEAGDDEL
+743 VFVDVEAGDAEL

-790 RTSDARA
+790 RTGDARA

-832 GDARSALLAT
+832 RDARSTLLAT

-848 DGVPDGVSRRE
+848 DGVPEGVQRRD
-859 VVGMALAVSRAE
+859 VVLVALAVARKE
-871 EASGGAAAVRTEED
+871 EAPGAAAASAEED
-885 GGVGRAAG
+885 AGGERPAEGGPGRAA
-893 GGGSGPAAPAVV
+893 PTAV
-905 SVHEAVAFRALE
+905 SVHEALAFRALE
-917 HWSGDRG
+917 YWSGDRG
-924 APPFELLEAARELV
+924 APPFDLLESARELD
-938 AVSGGGGDWLRA
+938 AVSGGVGDWLRA
-950 GLLSAAQAL
+950 ALLSAAQAL
-959 RDALNAS
+959 RDGLSAS
-966 AADPVSAS
+966 AADPASAS
-974 AFAGAEVEEWLRL
+974 AFAGADVEAWLRL

-1048 AQGRPDDAVGAYE
+1048 GQGRPDDAVGAYE
-1061 RAGRPKDV
+1061 GAGRPKDV

-1106 RPPQQNRRLRNAERD
+1106 RPPQQNRRLRNAERH

>member
-1 MHCHGLRRAPARH
+1 M
-14 FRAPPVVSADVV
+14 
-26 AGSVRLRAPSAVS
+26 
-39 AGVTATAGSRSRSLP
+39 
-54 EAHSRYYTR
+54 
-63 VDDITHGAGAV
+63 DDRTPGAAV

-79 IQQLARGLDVDWRDV
+79 IQQLARGLDVDLRDI
-94 SRAARRVLGLDSGSA
+94 SKAARRVLGLDSASA
-109 RDRRFMLSSTQCRQI
+109 RDRRFLLSSTQCRQI

-129 RKPQPSLLG
+129 RKPQPSLL
-138 LAEADDAPPP
+138 APTEADAPPAP
-148 GPSGRGRLRF
+148 GPRARPRF
-158 RPDPPADAADLRLR
+158 RTDPPAAPAELKLRE
-172 DLRHGLWVHPEVS
+172 LRHGLWVHPEVS
-185 DRLREWTH
+185 DRLRGWTQ

-249 VTLDVPE
+249 ASLDLPE
-256 HAILVRDVR
+256 RAILVRDVR

-270 APLEAGGLGDYLP
+270 APLAAGGPGDYLQ
-283 LTTPEHLNADI
+283 LTTPDHLNGDI

-328 WKAVEARSRQR
+328 WKAVEARGGQR

-355 RFTSFAPADAQVIA
+355 RFASFAPADAEVVA

-421 LRSVYFGRAVPGDDG
+421 LRAVYFGQAVPGDRG
-436 CVTDHAIACLS
+436 CVTDHAVACLS
-447 EATYGALRGD
+447 DGTYGALRGD
-457 DDGFG
+457 DNAFS
-462 GAAGVGAKAA
+462 GAPGVGAKAA

-477 VAQRLARDRERVGS
+477 VAQRLARDRDRVGS

-502 IERLRRDEVPEG
+502 AERLRRDEIPEG
-514 FAGFDR
+514 FADFDR
-520 VVVDE
+520 IVVDE

-537 VELCGAI
+537 VELCAAI

-569 EWAPLNDLLAAR
+569 EWAPVNDLLSVR
-581 LRRPERFRLD
+581 LRRPERFHLD

-616 EARPTSQRRQRGGE
+616 EARPTRQRRQRGGE
-630 HVDAHLVHVHLS
+630 HVDAHLVHVHLP

-664 PRDDPPD
+664 PRNDPPD
-671 WVPAGLRGVVLTPEE
+671 WVPAELRGVVLTPEE

-696 VLDPGRLLWSLRP
+696 VLDPGSLLWSLRP
-709 ENAAYGLD
+709 DNVSYGID

-755 RESRELLGDA
+755 RESRDLLGDA

-774 DHLANADA
+774 DHLANSDA

-790 RTSDARA
+790 RTGDARA

-805 AWQRACQAVRLLGEP
+805 AWQRACQAVRLLGDPE
-820 DLPNGVSDPVVR
+820 LPNGVSDPVVR
-832 GDARSALLAT
+832 RDARSTLLAT

-848 DGVPDGVSRRE
+848 DGAPEGVQRRE
-859 VVGMALAVSRAE
+859 VVGTALAVSRTE
-871 EASGGAAAVRTEED
+871 EAPEGAAAVPAEPE
-885 GGVGRAAG
+885 AG
-893 GGGSGPAAPAVV
+893 GGGRAEGSGSGPAAPAVV
-905 SVHEAVAFRALE
+905 SMHETIAFRSLE
-917 HWSGDRG
+917 YWSGNRG
-924 APPFELLEAARELV
+924 APPFDLLESARELD
-938 AVSGGGGDWLRA
+938 AVSGGGGGWLRA
-950 GLLSAAQAL
+950 ALLSAAQAL
-959 RDALNAS
+959 RDGLSAS
-966 AADPVSAS
+966 AADPASAT
-974 AFAGAEVEEWLRL
+974 AFAGADVEAWLKL

-1005 FDALLKDRGADE
+1005 FDALIKGGGADE

-1048 AQGRPDDAVGAYE
+1048 AQGRPEDAVDAYE
-1061 RAGRPKDV
+1061 SAGRSKDV

-1075 FGRWERAAELA
+1075 FGRWERAAPLA

>member
-1 MHCHGLRRAPARH
+1 MTVRAVRASARGGARPPARD
-14 FRAPPVVSADVV
+14 P
-26 AGSVRLRAPSAVS
+26 
-39 AGVTATAGSRSRSLP
+39 GVGRKYIRGTITG
-54 EAHSRYYTR
+54 
-63 VDDITHGAGAV
+63 VDDTHGAGAV

-79 IQQLARGLDVDWRDV
+79 IQQLARGLDVELRDV
-94 SRAARRVLGLDSGSA
+94 SRAARRVLGLDSASA
-109 RDRRFMLSSTQCRQI
+109 RDRRFMLSSTQCRQV

-129 RKPQPSLLG
+129 KKPQPSLLG
-138 LAEADDAPPP
+138 VAEVDDAPLP
-148 GPSGRGRLRF
+148 GPPGRGRLRF
-158 RPDPPADAADLRLR
+158 RPDPPADAADLKLR

-241 TPCGSPAA
+241 TPCGSSATG
-249 VTLDVPE
+249 TLDLPDR
-256 HAILVRDVR
+256 AILVRDVR

-270 APLEAGGLGDYLP
+270 SPLGAGGLGDYLP
-283 LTTPEHLNADI
+283 LTSPEHLNGDI

-305 FVEDDNPVR
+305 FLEDASPVR
-314 LILGRPGSGKTTVL
+314 VILGRPGSGKTTVL

-355 RFTSFAPADAQVIA
+355 RFASFAPADAEVIA

-378 VCGADVERRP
+378 VAGADVERRP
-388 LSASR
+388 LGASR

-421 LRSVYFGRAVPGDDG
+421 LRAVYFGGAVPGDHG
-436 CVTDHAIACLS
+436 CVTDHGIACLS
-447 EATYGALRGD
+447 DETYNALRG

-462 GAAGVGAKAA
+462 GAAGVGARAA

-502 IERLRRDEVPEG
+502 VERLRRDEVPEG
-514 FAGFDR
+514 FADFDR

-525 VQDLTLLETAVV
+525 VQDLTLLETTVV
-537 VELCGAI
+537 VELCRAI

-569 EWAPLNDLLAAR
+569 EWAPLNDLLAER
-581 LRRPERFRLD
+581 LRRPERFHLD

-630 HVDAHLVHVHLS
+630 HVDAHLVHVHLP

-664 PRDDPPD
+664 PGDAPPD
-671 WVPAGLRGVVLTPEE
+671 WVPSGLRGVVLTPEE
-686 TKGLEYQSVC
+686 AKGLEYQSVC

-709 ENAAYGLD
+709 ENASYGLD

-743 VFVDVEAGDDEL
+743 VFVDVEAGADEL

-790 RTSDARA
+790 RTTDARA

-832 GDARSALLAT
+832 RDARSTLLAT

-848 DGVPDGVSRRE
+848 DGVPEGVQRRD
-859 VVGMALAVSRAE
+859 VVLTALAVARTE
-871 EASGGAAAVRTEED
+871 EAPGGAAARADED
-885 GGVGRAAG
+885 AAGERAAG
-893 GGGSGPAAPAVV
+893 GGGTGRAALTAV
-905 SVHEAVAFRALE
+905 SVHEAIAFRALE

-924 APPFELLEAARELV
+924 APPFDLLESARELDV
-938 AVSGGGGDWLRA
+938 VSGGGGEWLRA
-950 GLLSAAQAL
+950 ALLSAAQAL
-959 RDALNAS
+959 RDALGAT
-966 AADPVSAS
+966 AADPASAS
-974 AFAGAEVEEWLRL
+974 AFAGADVEEWLRL

-993 AAARAHALRGKA
+993 AAARAHALRGRA
-1005 FDALLKDRGADE
+1005 FDALLKGRGADE
-1017 PRSARRTRLGRA
+1017 ARSARRTRLGRA

-1034 TIAPDPVRLGRLRE
+1034 SIAPDLVRLGRLRE

-1061 RAGRPKDV
+1061 RAGRPTDV

-1075 FGRWERAAELA
+1075 SGRWERAAVLA

>member
-1 MHCHGLRRAPARH
+1 M
-14 FRAPPVVSADVV
+14 
-26 AGSVRLRAPSAVS
+26 
-39 AGVTATAGSRSRSLP
+39 
-54 EAHSRYYTR
+54 
-63 VDDITHGAGAV
+63 DDGTHGAGAI
-74 YGRKT
+74 YGRRT
-79 IQQLARGLDVDWRDV
+79 IQQLARGLDVDVRVV
-94 SRAARRVLGLDSGSA
+94 SKAARRVLGLDSASA
-109 RDRRFMLSSTQCRQI
+109 RDRRFRLSSTQCRQV

-129 RKPQPSLLG
+129 KKPQPSLLG
-138 LAEADDAPPP
+138 LTEVDEAPPSGPP
-148 GPSGRGRLRF
+148 GRTRLRF
-158 RPDPPADAADLRLR
+158 RSDPPAAAADLKLR

-200 VLQHLAAHGRSTVVK
+200 VFQHLAAHGRSTVVK
-215 GCRDANRGWRRSPLG
+215 GCRDVNRGWRRSPLG

-241 TPCGSPAA
+241 TPCGSSAA
-249 VTLDVPE
+249 GTLDLPE
-256 HAILVRDVR
+256 RAILVRDVR

-270 APLEAGGLGDYLP
+270 TPLGAGGLDDYLP
-283 LTTPEHLNADI
+283 LTTPDHLNEDI

-305 FVEDDNPVR
+305 FVEDASPVR
-314 LILGRPGSGKTTVL
+314 VILGRPGSGKTTVL

-355 RFTSFAPADAQVIA
+355 RFASFAPADAEVVA

-388 LSASR
+388 LRASR

-421 LRSVYFGRAVPGDDG
+421 LRAVYFGGAVPGDHG
-436 CVTDHAIACLS
+436 CVTDHGVACLS
-447 EATYGALRGD
+447 EEAYGAQRGD
-457 DDGFG
+457 DDGVG
-462 GAAGVGAKAA
+462 GPGVGAKAA

-502 IERLRRDEVPEG
+502 IERLRRDDVPEG
-514 FAGFDR
+514 FADFDR

-525 VQDLTLLETAVV
+525 VQDLTLLESAVV
-537 VELCGAI
+537 VELCRAI

-569 EWAPLNDLLAAR
+569 EWAPLNDLLAER
-581 LRRPERFRLD
+581 LRRPERFQLG

-605 RASRRYADIEK
+605 RASRRYVDIEK

-630 HVDAHLVHVHLS
+630 HVDAHLVHVHLP

-696 VLDPGRLLWSLRP
+696 VLDPGRLLSSLRE
-709 ENAAYGLD
+709 ENASYGLD

-743 VFVDVEAGDDEL
+743 VFVDVEAGDAEL

-790 RTSDARA
+790 RTGDARA

-832 GDARSALLAT
+832 RDARSTLLAT

-848 DGVPDGVSRRE
+848 DGVPEGVQRRE
-859 VVGMALAVSRAE
+859 VVLVALAVARKE
-871 EASGGAAAVRTEED
+871 EAPGAAAAPAEED
-885 GGVGRAAG
+885 AG
-893 GGGSGPAAPAVV
+893 GERPAEGGPRRAEPTAV
-905 SVHEAVAFRALE
+905 SVHEAIAFRSLE
-917 HWSGDRG
+917 YWSGDRG
-924 APPFELLEAARELV
+924 APPFDLLESARELD

-950 GLLSAAQAL
+950 ALLSAAQAL
-959 RDALNAS
+959 RDGLSAS
-966 AADPVSAS
+966 AADPASAS
-974 AFAGAEVEEWLRL
+974 AFAGADVEAWLRL

-1017 PRSARRTRLGRA
+1017 ARSARRTRLGRA

-1061 RAGRPKDV
+1061 GAGRPKDV

-1075 FGRWERAAELA
+1075 FGRWERAAELS